1 MVFGPGRGRGMGRSA
16 GYGMGRGM
24 AGGRGFGFRGSSPP
38 WPYVGMGRGGLPR
51 CGYFVGGYG
60 NVAQAWPYRGV
71 GAGFDAGQPSYP
83 YAAGASQS
91 FGTDPYRAHM
101 TREEELDYLKDQAQA
116 IGEQLEHIEKR
127 IKEIEEEK
135 QN

>member
-1 MVFGPGRGRGMGRSA
+1 
-16 GYGMGRGM
+16 
-24 AGGRGFGFRGSSPP
+24 
-38 WPYVGMGRGGLPR
+38 
-51 CGYFVGGYG
+51 
-60 NVAQAWPYRGV
+60 
-71 GAGFDAGQPSYP
+71 
-83 YAAGASQS
+83 
-91 FGTDPYRAHM
+91 M